1 MDQRSRKS
9 RQSYTPNVTRSTAV
23 DNACKPNRALSS
35 RQKRSRSVGVKDRRP
50 LIPGDPRLFSPR
62 AGEHWMDGCLSLA
75 DLDKIYMRP
84 WDDCIPSH
92 ELSLE
97 NLPPFFVRLRD
108 DQAGE
113 LIEWLDDPSQK
124 NLPRYRVSQYWPH
137 DITKEK
143 AWFVSG
149 RESWGKPH
157 KGKLPLPGGS
167 PMPSYIDMGLPPTFT
182 SSGKAMRPETETDKE
197 KNGALANSN
206 KRKAGETLTEKV
218 DRNGK
223 RMRTSPE
230 RQQEVVQALNDE
242 IAALKARHKNNLN
255 VLTADIV
262 RKEAAIA
269 ELQRRD
275 EETSTKP
282 NILNDALS
290 TKETEIQ
297 TLAATLQDKTK
308 TITDLETSMGESRIQ
323 IQKLEKKHRRQ
334 GTELQTLHQKKKEVR
349 EARQELEE
357 TNRRLAVLRDALEQ
371 ARSYEE
377 GRDGDIAQRDDR
389 IRALETRLARG
400 KASLERCGEILRREM
415 GGFGD

>member
-1 MDQRSRKS
+1 
-9 RQSYTPNVTRSTAV
+9 
-23 DNACKPNRALSS
+23 
-35 RQKRSRSVGVKDRRP
+35 
-50 LIPGDPRLFSPR
+50 
-62 AGEHWMDGCLSLA
+62 MDGCLSLT

-113 LIEWLDDPSQK
+113 LLEWLDDSTQK
-124 NLPRYRVSQYWPH
+124 SLPRYRVSQYWPR
-137 DITKEK
+137 DFNEKK

-157 KGKLPLPGGS
+157 KGKFPLPGGP

-182 SSGKAMRPETETDKE
+182 SSGKAMRCETETDKGR
-197 KNGALANSN
+197 NGAGAKSN

-223 RMRTSPE
+223 RIRTSPE
-230 RQQEVVQALNDE
+230 TQQEVVQASADK
-242 IAALKARHKNNLN
+242 IADLKARHKNKLD

-275 EETSTKP
+275 EETATKP
-282 NILNDALS
+282 DILNDALS

-297 TLAATLQDKTK
+297 NLTATLQDKTK
-308 TITDLETSMGESRIQ
+308 TITDLETSMGESRVQ
-323 IQKLEKKHRRQ
+323 IQKLEKKYRRQ

-357 TNRRLAVLRDALEQ
+357 ANRRLAVLRDALEQ
-371 ARSYEE
+371 AQSYEE
-377 GRDGDIAQRDDR
+377 GRDEDIAQRDDR
-389 IRALETRLARG
+389 IRALEARLARG
-400 KASLERCGEILRREM
+400 KASLERCGEFLRKEM
-415 GGFGD
+415 GGFGV